1 MSDAEHEGVGQIGV
15 ADDAETTAE
24 KWETVGRSLVAER
37 LNTASSEAYSEFG
50 EVSSKVRRGEE
61 PTKDDVEKLY
71 AQVEQ
76 LKFAVETLAEIVPGS
91 RRKDL
96 NEYMTREELEDV
108 AERVQ
113 EDREG
118 RN

>member
-1 MSDAEHEGVGQIGV
+1 MSDAEREDVGEIGV
-15 ADDAETTAE
+15 ADGTETTAE
-24 KWETVGRSLVAER
+24 KWETMGRELLCRRLTSAAAE
-37 LNTASSEAYSEFG
+37 ADGAFG
-50 EVSSKVRRGEE
+50 EVSHKIRQGEE
-61 PTKDDVEKLY
+61 PTKEDVEKLY

-108 AERVQ
+108 AERV
-113 EDREG
+113 REEQQ
-118 RN
+118 